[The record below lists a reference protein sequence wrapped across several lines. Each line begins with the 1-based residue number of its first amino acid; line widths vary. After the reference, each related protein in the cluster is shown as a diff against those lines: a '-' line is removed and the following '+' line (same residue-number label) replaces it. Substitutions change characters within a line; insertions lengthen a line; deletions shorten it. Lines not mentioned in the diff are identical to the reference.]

1 MKNATRAI
9 VSTVGTIMGLG
20 GIEHGIGEIVQGN
33 TAPSEMMFPSWGDA
47 ELFRIVAGEPAM
59 SIIPNFLITGILAI
73 LFSLVFLVWVLRYVD
88 QKKHGGLVMMLLSI
102 VLLLVGGGIAPP
114 IFGIILG
121 AVGTQIN
128 SPLTWWRT
136 HLPAGLRDFLA
147 KLWPWSFAV
156 CIAAFLYL
164 LPGSIL
170 LDYFFGVGSPLMVA
184 VFAFTAIGSLLLTIV
199 AGFAYNSQRQMV
211 SPANRMARQ
220 GQPEMIREPL

>member
-1 MKNATRAI
+1 
-9 VSTVGTIMGLG
+9 
-20 GIEHGIGEIVQGN
+20 
-33 TAPSEMMFPSWGDA
+33 
-47 ELFRIVAGEPAM
+47 M

-73 LFSLVFLVWVLRYVD
+73 LFSLIFLVWVFRYVD
-88 QKKHGGLVMMLLSI
+88 QKKHGGLMMILLSL
-102 VLLLVGGGIAPP
+102 VLLLVGGGFAPP
-114 IFGIILG
+114 LFGIILG
-121 AVGTQIN
+121 AAATRIN

-136 HLPAGLRDFLA
+136 HLPTGLRDFLA

-199 AGFAYNSQRQMV
+199 AGFGHDSLRQTVLPVNVME
-211 SPANRMARQ
+211 RQ
-220 GQPEMIREPL
+220 GQREMIRKPM